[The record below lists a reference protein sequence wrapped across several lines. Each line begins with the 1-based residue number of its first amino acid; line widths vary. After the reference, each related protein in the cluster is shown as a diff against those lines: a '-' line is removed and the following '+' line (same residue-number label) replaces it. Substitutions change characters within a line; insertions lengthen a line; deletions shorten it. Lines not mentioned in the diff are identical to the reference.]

1 MNNDLILFN
10 SESIEKGLTFCSIDN
25 GDIDNKITMYNA
37 VNNPDYKISDFINKT
52 ISIKDLY
59 VTTIETTDKNTG
71 EIIKLPFI
79 VIIDKDNKSYSCASF
94 GILSA
99 LKKITDIFGYPT
111 YSPEL
116 YVKVEQHNTKNGNKV
131 LNLVPVKV
139 G

>member
-10 SESIEKGLTFCSIDN
+10 NESIEKGLTFCSICND
-25 GDIDNKITMYNA
+25 DIDSKIIMFNA

-52 ISIKDLY
+52 ISIKDVY
-59 VTTIETTDKNTG
+59 VTSIETLDKNS
-71 EIIKLPFI
+71 EELVKLPFI
-79 VIIDKDNKSYSCASF
+79 VIIDKDNKSYSCASY

-111 YSPEL
+111 YTPEL
-116 YVKVEQHNTKNGNKV
+116 YVKIEQRNTKNGNKV
-131 LNLVPVKV
+131 LNLVPVKI